1 MTARGELAHRRS
13 MQQAPAVR
21 SPRRSVVVRVLF
33 LLGLVLVLGA
43 CASDAP
49 LDTLE
54 PAGPE
59 ARTIDQLSNWVFA
72 AAAVV
77 FVLVE
82 VGIVYLLVR
91 FRDRGDEDDEELP
104 DQTHGVLKLELGWTI
119 VPTMI
124 LGVVAVGT
132 MVTLFD
138 LADRP
143 EDALEVSVTGQQ
155 WWWEFGYDVDGDG
168 EADFVTPNEMIIPAD
183 APVNVDITSRDVIHS
198 FWIPALNGK
207 MDAVPGRQSP
217 LTLEADEPGSY
228 WGQCTEFCG
237 LSHAN
242 MRMRVIALAPDD
254 YDAWLDNQ
262 LTEADGASLTGEAAV
277 GRDLFTSQCSTCHLV
292 DGVNDEETALAEADA
307 LAEENGVPVDES
319 TLAFNDGTALTA
331 SGSAPDLTHLMTR
344 ASFAGSLLRM
354 YDGSDNDDIAEDY
367 LSLPADGEFNRQAM
381 EAWLRDP
388 TAVKPMFAEAP
399 PTRET
404 PRDELPRGMP
414 DYNLSAEQVDQLI
427 AFFRTLD

>member
-1 MTARGELAHRRS
+1 
-13 MQQAPAVR
+13 
-21 SPRRSVVVRVLF
+21 
-33 LLGLVLVLGA
+33 
-43 CASDAP
+43 
-49 LDTLE
+49 
-54 PAGPE
+54 
-59 ARTIDQLSNWVFA
+59 
-72 AAAVV
+72 
-77 FVLVE
+77 
-82 VGIVYLLVR
+82 
-91 FRDRGDEDDEELP
+91 
-104 DQTHGVLKLELGWTI
+104 
-119 VPTMI
+119 
-124 LGVVAVGT
+124 
-132 MVTLFD
+132 
-138 LADRP
+138 
-143 EDALEVSVTGQQ
+143 
-155 WWWEFGYDVDGDG
+155 
-168 EADFVTPNEMIIPAD
+168 
-183 APVNVDITSRDVIHS
+183 
-198 FWIPALNGK
+198 
-207 MDAVPGRQSP
+207 
-217 LTLEADEPGSY
+217 
-228 WGQCTEFCG
+228 
-237 LSHAN
+237 

>member
-1 MTARGELAHRRS
+1 
-13 MQQAPAVR
+13 MQQAPGVR
-21 SPRRSVVVRVLF
+21 SSRRTVVRVLL
-33 LLGLVLVLGA
+33 LLGLVLLLGA

-54 PAGPE
+54 PKGPE
-59 ARTIDQLSNWVFA
+59 ARLIDNLSNWVFA

-77 FVLVE
+77 FVVVE

-91 FRDRGDEDDEELP
+91 FRDRGDEGDEGLP

-132 MVTLFD
+132 MVVLFD

-143 EDALEVSVTGQQ
+143 ADAIEVSVTGQQ

-168 EADFVTPNEMIIPAD
+168 DPDFVTPNEMVIPAD
-183 APVNVDITSRDVIHS
+183 EPVNVDITSRDVIHS
-198 FWIPALNGK
+198 FWIPSLNGK
-207 MDAVPGRQSP
+207 MDAVPSRHSP

-262 LTEADGASLTGEAAV
+262 LTEADGESLTGEAAS
-277 GRDLFTSQCSTCHLV
+277 GRDLFTSQCSSCHLV
-292 DGVNDEETALAEADA
+292 DGVNDEETVRAAADV
-307 LAEENGVPVDES
+307 LAEENGEPVDES
-319 TLAFNDGTALTA
+319 TLAFNDGTALTV
-331 SGSAPDLTHLMTR
+331 SGSAPNLTHMMTR
-344 ASFAGSLLRM
+344 GTFAGSLLRM
-354 YDGSDNDDIAEDY
+354 YDGSDGDDIAERY
-367 LSLPADGEFNRQAM
+367 LSLPDDGEFNRQAM
-381 EAWLRDP
+381 EGWLQDP
-388 TAVKPMFAEAP
+388 PAVKAMAAEAP

-414 DYNLSAEQVDQLI
+414 DYNLSAEQIDQLI
-427 AFFRTLD
+427 AFLRTLD